1 MIYIS
6 MTTIPQRIESLNK
19 SVESLLKQSHKP
31 DKIFINIPYKYNRF
45 NETVRDDQIPKF
57 DNNIVEITRCEDCG
71 PGTKLL
77 GSLSKIKKDALIIL
91 ADDDNIYEDYMIKK
105 FFNYSSLEPNNSY
118 SFYVHPLGSF
128 GIGQGA
134 DGFAINTNN
143 LNGIKKFYDM
153 VIKDY
158 KELFLYDDLW
168 ISYFL
173 YYFKKSKILSLQ
185 KELKKNE
192 EGKPILIYKTH
203 TDGKGLVSL
212 YGKSLRD
219 SVLERDKI
227 AAESFKY
234 LMEKTKNLNFNI

>member
-6 MTTIPQRIESLNK
+6 LSTIPQRIKNLNV
-19 SVESLLKQSHKP
+19 SIESLLNQTVKP
-31 DKIFINIPYKYNRF
+31 DKIFINIPYKYERF
-45 NETVRDDQIPKF
+45 DEIVKDEQIPKF
-57 DNNIVEITRCEDCG
+57 DTSVVEITRCRDFG

-77 GSLSKIKKDALIIL
+77 GSLNKVKQDSLIIL

-105 FFNYSSLEPNNSY
+105 FCNFYSMEPNNSY
-118 SFYVHPLGSF
+118 SFYVHPLGNF

-153 VIKDY
+153 VVKDY
-158 KELFLYDDLW
+158 KDLFLHDDLW

-185 KELKKNE
+185 NELKKNE

-212 YGKSLRD
+212 YGKSLKD
-219 SVLERDKI
+219 SVFERDKI
-227 AAESFKY
+227 AFKSFKY
-234 LMEKTKNLNFNI
+234 LMEKTKDLVFNI